1 MNRAWIPA
9 GALAGVSVAGLIAL
23 GPLTSSL
30 TSQPSFQQV
39 VTVSVPQTS
48 SKAVRVDYNITS
60 AVGKTSTGNAS
71 LKGRGGE
78 AAGPNSDIGEVAVQ
92 IKKPPTPTQ
101 TSRAT
106 APPSPPAAPAKPVKK
121 AVKRQASIGAVS
133 GPNGDSGLAGSNP
146 NGPTRRGEQQSTPA
160 GENP

>member
-30 TSQPSFQQV
+30 TSQPSFQPV
-39 VTVSVPQTS
+39 LTVSVPQTS

-71 LKGRGGE
+71 LKGRGGK

-92 IKKPPTPTQ
+92 IKNRPTPTQ
-101 TSRAT
+101 TSHAT
-106 APPSPPAAPAKPVKK
+106 APPSPPAAPPKPKK
-121 AVKRQASIGAVS
+121 VKRQASIGAVS
-133 GPNGDSGLAGSNP
+133 GPNGDQGLASGGS